1 MNAVKLRNLY
11 FQRGALYLSLK
22 KYDLS
27 LLDLQEA
34 KRAYEQINDNTLQY
48 SSCLSALSTLYLEQQ
63 EYALSR
69 IYADESLYVA
79 LLNSTQ
85 DKPAG
90 QVLVSMSNVAFLY
103 QNLSMYKK
111 SNDLFHQIMEQSTKY
126 GLNDSYVSA
135 ANNIAIMETWK
146 GNCEDAL
153 SLLKSA
159 LKKHQ
164 CSINIRS
171 IRTFY
176 CVYMLH
182 QIQSMFLI

>member
-1 MNAVKLRNLY
+1 M
-11 FQRGALYLSLK
+11 
-22 KYDLS
+22 
-27 LLDLQEA
+27 LDLQEA

-103 QNLSMYKK
+103 QNLSMYKNPMICFIRLWSK
-111 SNDLFHQIMEQSTKY
+111 
-126 GLNDSYVSA
+126 
-135 ANNIAIMETWK
+135 
-146 GNCEDAL
+146 AL
-153 SLLKSA
+153 S
-159 LKKHQ
+159 
-164 CSINIRS
+164 
-171 IRTFY
+171 
-176 CVYMLH
+176 MD
-182 QIQSMFLI
+182 